1 MNILLLHQYF
11 LDSNEG
17 GGSRFNEM
25 TKIWVQQGHKVTV
38 LAGMVHYAEGRK
50 NERFKGKYVL
60 IEENDDGVKIIRSHV
75 SNAYNVNFAGR
86 LWAYFSFVLSSCF
99 TGLFKARESYDLL
112 VATSPPLLIGISATL
127 IGRIKGIPIVFEV
140 RDLWPE
146 SAIDTGVLTNKW
158 MIRAAYWLEGYI
170 YRVSDLINVLT
181 PAFRDNLIAKGVPE
195 KKITFIPN
203 AADFR
208 ISEEVL
214 KGRDF
219 DRERF
224 RDEQGWDGKKIFIYV
239 GAHGV
244 ANNLMTILEAA
255 DLLRDNPAIMFVL
268 IGSGMEKPKLE
279 AEADKNGLTN
289 VQFLNSVSKQ
299 DVFKYIYSADIGIS
313 ILKKAEA
320 FKAIYSNKTFDYM
333 ACKRPVIVAIDGV
346 SRQLVAQAQCG
357 VYVEPE
363 NATDLA
369 EKVKYYSLESES
381 KLADI
386 GGAGYLFAKKHFDR
400 QILATEYMDHLEQTA
415 ALYNSA
421 GRTSK
426 N

>member
-320 FKAIYSNKTFDYM
+320 FKSIY
-333 ACKRPVIVAIDGV
+333 
-346 SRQLVAQAQCG
+346 
-357 VYVEPE
+357 
-363 NATDLA
+363 
-369 EKVKYYSLESES
+369 
-381 KLADI
+381 
-386 GGAGYLFAKKHFDR
+386 
-400 QILATEYMDHLEQTA
+400 
-415 ALYNSA
+415 
-421 GRTSK
+421 
-426 N
+426 